1 MKISISKLNLLT
13 ISCAFVS
20 VCLFICSTNRI
31 IVQRTNAMLLAW
43 TFSVTGYRN
52 LGTVCTAS
60 VSICFVINP
69 TDRHE
74 LHGTYTLFWNKH
86 WSLTRTWAFTLDTG
100 FAVTVVKWITHL
112 SKKGCATFFVYQTSH
127 LKMQMTN
134 MNPQI
139 IVYINILKSG
149 LPFKKS
155 EENMMQFI
163 FLSRL
168 VRFCGSR
175 VRNIFL
181 IKYNVR
187 RIGQWLLLYVC
198 CIKHK

>member
-1 MKISISKLNLLT
+1 MQLFHKINHIILSHFRKSQDALENSVKQVTSYLYRRRTLLSKQNIILNNLNNFIASMKISISKLNLLT

-86 WSLTRTWAFTLDTG
+86 
-100 FAVTVVKWITHL
+100 
-112 SKKGCATFFVYQTSH
+112 
-127 LKMQMTN
+127 
-134 MNPQI
+134 
-139 IVYINILKSG
+139 
-149 LPFKKS
+149 
-155 EENMMQFI
+155 
-163 FLSRL
+163 
-168 VRFCGSR
+168 
-175 VRNIFL
+175 
-181 IKYNVR
+181 
-187 RIGQWLLLYVC
+187 
-198 CIKHK
+198 